1 MNKNIYLDNLINFS
15 VNTYSNLYQNYI
27 NLSKC
32 DINNEINKIKNNNS
46 MNEKGV
52 FIQYNYVELSALLD
66 IKYKTQ
72 NIENFAD
79 PSVQD
84 IITLIL
90 IDDNLPVGYAHIDY
104 DDNKYWFGVCILEN
118 YQGKGYGKKIMEYI
132 FNDERI
138 KNIDNIYLTVDK
150 INYIAISLYKKYNF
164 YIVEEK
170 DTYFMMCLNK
180 KYFL

>member
-1 MNKNIYLDNLINFS
+1 MSDIIEITENNNYLLNDFLNNSIPGTFRYFNKRSIN
-15 VNTYSNLYQNYI
+15 V
-27 NLSKC
+27 
-32 DINNEINKIKNNNS
+32 IKNH
-46 MNEKGV
+46 
-52 FIQYNYVELSALLD
+52 
-66 IKYKTQ
+66 
-72 NIENFAD
+72 
-79 PSVQD
+79 

-104 DDNKYWFGVCILEN
+104 DDNKYWFGVCILDN

-132 FNDERI
+132 FNHERI

-150 INYIAISLYKKYNF
+150 VNYIAISLYKKYNF